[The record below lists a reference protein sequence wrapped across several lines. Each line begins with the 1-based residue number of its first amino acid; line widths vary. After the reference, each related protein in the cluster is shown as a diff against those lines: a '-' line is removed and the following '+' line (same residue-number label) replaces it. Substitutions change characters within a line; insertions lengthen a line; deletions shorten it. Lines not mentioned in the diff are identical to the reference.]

1 MPKLPDKFAL
11 RGSSVPNARPAI
23 VSIRGGQMARA
34 VQGLGDDI
42 TRTGKIVEYEQ
53 KKKEAEEDDLNIAR
67 ARSHFLTGKV
77 NLESTLDDDA
87 DYENWDA
94 KYAEKMGVLRN
105 EAAALITNPKSRER
119 FTLASSD
126 DFARG
131 VAFVRGR
138 KKERQKEAGLG
149 DLDTTIAGS
158 IDSALK
164 AGDEKT
170 SASLLDAASQAIDG
184 GVQRGWI
191 SPLEASKKKR
201 EIAQTYALS
210 KFQTLPLAE
219 QRRLLSGGAGG
230 GDEASYR
237 NNIGNLVVSGAAWQ
251 GKGAPFKG
259 TFETFATPEE
269 GVAAN
274 FKNIQAIAQKQGGSI
289 TLSKLASIWAPA
301 DNGKDPMLKGNDPV
315 AWAKNVSAAAGIAP
329 DAPLPLDSPE
339 KMAAI
344 LRGINRQEHGKE
356 TVPAKAYLDGV
367 RLARGEIKVASADP
381 KAPLFTAD
389 PKAKGQIEPG
399 NINLMNRPAVK
410 NADGSVSS
418 VRSMSVNIDGKEV
431 LIPTVSDDGRIMS
444 DDEAVAQFEKTGRHL
459 GKFKTPEEASA
470 YADTLHNQQASL
482 SQPAKTGTIVDMIP
496 MPQRI
501 ALKNR
506 VEDEWERDQ
515 ARQKREQ
522 RERLMELQASA
533 KLASEDQLAA
543 ARETGRG
550 VMPDDT
556 FEAMIRSAYPEKADA
571 DRILKTYKDEKVFHG
586 VRQDVALASPEE
598 EAELLKGQVPKVDPS
613 QPAGFY
619 DDQVKRRDYLVQAIQ
634 AKRKALADDPAA
646 FVMGNSPAVRD
657 ALTAAAESPAQMP
670 AAVSRLREAQS
681 RLGVPEWRQR
691 VLTQGQAAD
700 IVGRISATSTDENRA
715 NVMEGLRQTYG
726 PKNWPSVM
734 RDLQAAKLPPELSVL
749 GRLTG
754 PGDAQPRVDLSAA
767 FAVGRPALEKN
778 LADTDKTTIKE
789 ALRSKTEELR
799 TSLFAQG
806 GGAEFEQQFDA
817 AYMLSLQYIGK
828 YNMSPREASA
838 KAYDALIGGKWD
850 FRDGYRTP
858 KGQSREIGRGLD
870 NIKAAIS
877 PAELMPAPSLAPG
890 LTKDRIA
897 EQTAYYAKRGTWVNN
912 EDESGYILRYPNG
925 SFVLRPDGARFE
937 IGLKDAI
944 DYKPKEDVTRPK
956 SMPSLDIYPVK
967 PR

>member
-11 RGSSVPNARPAI
+11 RGSSVPNARPA
-23 VSIRGGQMARA
+23 VVGIRGGQMARA

-119 FTLASSD
+119 FTLASND

-138 KKERQKEAGLG
+138 KKERQNAATLG
-149 DLDTTIAGS
+149 EIDTTIANGL
-158 IDSALK
+158 DAALK
-164 AGDEKT
+164 AKDKAT
-170 SASLLDAASQAIDG
+170 ADALLDSVSQAIDG
-184 GVQRGWI
+184 GVQRGVI
-191 SPLEASKKKR
+191 DPLAASKKKR
-201 EIAQTYALS
+201 EIASTYAFS
-210 KFQTLPLAE
+210 YIQTLPLAE

-301 DNGKDPMLKGNDPV
+301 DDGKTPLLKGNNPA
-315 AWAKNVSAAAGIAP
+315 AWAASVGKIAGLEP
-329 DAPLPLDSPE
+329 NQPLPLDDPQ
-339 KMAAI
+339 KMAAVM
-344 LRGINRQEHGKE
+344 RGINKHEHGKE
-356 TVPAKAYLDGV
+356 TVPANAYLDGV

-389 PKAKGQIEPG
+389 PKAKGLIEPG

-501 ALKNR
+501 ALQNK
-506 VEDEWERDQ
+506 VEDEWQKEQDKGRVERETRATQQTTETLFAQHGFTPEGEAKALGYIRANFTGKAQNDRITAYTGRAAEARRIDNAATDGVFDTALRKVWDGKASEITPAEQ
-515 ARQKREQ
+515 AALEKKGQWDKIGAEIMAFQSGNQKITDWQWLHENYLSKPPAEQAKVPLATLKEFTSRSEYEKIYKARKELAEDDPGQRSVSEHITARLKPLSIDPKSTNGAAKVDAFHREFEARVTAWQ
-522 RERLMELQASA
+522 TKNGMKMPPMEQKKIVDELTG
-533 KLASEDQLAA
+533 KLAIE
-543 ARETGRG
+543 RRG
-550 VMPDDT
+550 MFNDIEEP
-556 FEAMIRSAYPEKADA
+556 
-571 DRILKTYKDEKVFHG
+571 VF
-586 VRQDVALASPEE
+586 VLT
-598 EAELLKGQVPKVDPS
+598 DPNS
-613 QPAGFY
+613 T
-619 DDQVKRRDYLVQAIQ
+619 Q
-634 AKRKALADDPAA
+634 AKRIAGDTGIPADQL
-646 FVMGNSPAVRD
+646 PAVFR
-657 ALTAAAESPAQMP
+657 ALSERGIKPTIDNLKRAWED
-670 AAVSRLREAQS
+670 
-681 RLGVPEWRQR
+681 G
-691 VLTQGQAAD
+691 TQ
-700 IVGRISATSTDENRA
+700 
-715 NVMEGLRQTYG
+715 
-726 PKNWPSVM
+726 
-734 RDLQAAKLPPELSVL
+734 
-749 GRLTG
+749 
-754 PGDAQPRVDLSAA
+754 
-767 FAVGRPALEKN
+767 
-778 LADTDKTTIKE
+778 
-789 ALRSKTEELR
+789 
-799 TSLFAQG
+799 
-806 GGAEFEQQFDA
+806 
-817 AYMLSLQYIGK
+817 
-828 YNMSPREASA
+828 
-838 KAYDALIGGKWD
+838 
-850 FRDGYRTP
+850 
-858 KGQSREIGRGLD
+858 
-870 NIKAAIS
+870 
-877 PAELMPAPSLAPG
+877 
-890 LTKDRIA
+890 
-897 EQTAYYAKRGTWVNN
+897 
-912 EDESGYILRYPNG
+912 
-925 SFVLRPDGARFE
+925 
-937 IGLKDAI
+937 
-944 DYKPKEDVTRPK
+944 
-956 SMPSLDIYPVK
+956 
-967 PR
+967 